1 MGTDD
6 KHWAKEVIK
15 GTKNRDDIINSR
27 FVKKKINRFMTNIPQ
42 ASANISNLQIRLTTY
57 WTQTIT
63 KWKKFILKYIQH
75 CTQHVKRMAENKILL
90 ARAEMAEYTALERF
104 RQIAS
109 PTQWNSHLFLK
120 PKMKQWSTKN
130 KNYLVA
136 IKRVEYDLPPKFI
149 SNIDFTR
156 KIDESQTLYNQMRQL
171 TKDYRTQAMSLYL
184 QSTTHFAKEENNAII
199 IDAEDD
205 AGYIE
210 FERYNELR
218 EKRYN
223 LEAEQALY
231 FLENLH
237 DTPARKATRQHE
249 QQREIISYDNL
260 LETIHLN
267 QCQITK
273 CLISTEKKKNY
284 PRLVKRLKQK
294 LRSASIVLQKTDKS
308 KLIHLGKL
316 QHYHKKSDE
325 YMEKTEAC
333 ECLHQNDPLPNIAEL
348 TNKYLLNLRLKHWIT
363 QRQYEQ

>member
-63 KWKKFILKYIQH
+63 KWKPAERLEKFILKYIQH

-104 RQIAS
+104 RQIAF

-231 FLENLH
+231 FLEVDRVERELNEQEEIVAPTL
-237 DTPARKATRQHE
+237 TRSLGE
-249 QQREIISYDNL
+249 DFS
-260 LETIHLN
+260 
-267 QCQITK
+267 
-273 CLISTEKKKNY
+273 
-284 PRLVKRLKQK
+284 
-294 LRSASIVLQKTDKS
+294 LQ
-308 KLIHLGKL
+308 
-316 QHYHKKSDE
+316 
-325 YMEKTEAC
+325 
-333 ECLHQNDPLPNIAEL
+333 P
-348 TNKYLLNLRLKHWIT
+348 
-363 QRQYEQ
+363 